1 MNKTHGMHGTPVYRT
16 WESMIHRCTN
26 PNNRCFKYYGGRG
39 IQVCERWRKFMDF
52 YADMGNRP
60 EGLTIDRVNN
70 NGNYEK
76 SNCKWATRLEQADNR
91 RIQKIT
97 MSNKTGVTGVSWS
110 KRDRKYCAHIQLKGK
125 TYHLGSFDT
134 VLEAAEARKQ
144 GELKYWGL
152 R

>member
-1 MNKTHGMHGTPVYRT
+1 
-16 WESMIHRCTN
+16 
-26 PNNRCFKYYGGRG
+26 
-39 IQVCERWRKFMDF
+39 MDF

-91 RIQKIT
+91 RIQKIS